1 MKSTSIPLRRAFLI
15 LIFGCFFSVFSQ
27 AKSDYLLPTSL
38 INLYLQ
44 LHAPITQDFSPL
56 LMIQLNNTD
65 VSTKENSQRIEVASS
80 ISIILPNQSA
90 IKGKV
95 RFSSSFRYDNMSKKV
110 LLMQPQ
116 IESLDI
122 DNLYSSSEKLLMQ
135 LNPILTQ
142 LLNGITVYEF
152 TSKNAMIPKAP
163 SHLKVEAEGIR
174 FYFD

>member
-1 MKSTSIPLRRAFLI
+1 MHRALLI

-56 LMIQLNNTD
+56 LVIQLNNTD
-65 VSTKENSQRIEVASS
+65 VSTKENSQRIEVSSS
-80 ISIILPNQSA
+80 ISIILPNQSV

-135 LNPILTQ
+135 INPILTQ

-163 SHLKVEAEGIR
+163 SHLQVEAGGIR
-174 FYFD
+174 FYFN